1 LKNLKKKGIK
11 NMSWNQALETFC
23 DLYSKSNIDCRWI
36 IVGSV
41 GSVLQR
47 ADMTPND
54 LDIYVQ
60 NLDDLI
66 KLATILEHFSLRT
79 RFELSYFDT
88 EWLSSLDEPY
98 FTQSFP
104 SGFTWT
110 KGKWKVHNF
119 NIEIVQ
125 ISDSAGIPD
134 SDSGDGIWEGG
145 KHIWSLAKYVDFEK
159 YIIPTVPL
167 EIQLESNL
175 RRNRQDRVDAIINA
189 IRVNGYDKELLLKAI
204 SNTNKELLKEYF

>member
-1 LKNLKKKGIK
+1 
-11 NMSWNQALETFC
+11 MSWNQALETFC
-23 DLYSKSNIDCRWI
+23 DLYSKSYLDCKWI

-60 NLDDLI
+60 DLDDVI
-66 KLATILEHFSLRT
+66 KLATLLEQFCLRT
-79 RFELSYFDT
+79 KCELSYFDS
-88 EWLSSLDEPY
+88 EWHSSLEEPY
-98 FTQSFP
+98 FTQNFP

-110 KGKWKVHNF
+110 KGKWKIHNF
-119 NIEIVQ
+119 NVEVVQ

-145 KHIWSLAKYVDFEK
+145 KHIWSLAKYVDFENHNVP
-159 YIIPTVPL
+159 IVPL

-175 RRNRQDRVDAIINA
+175 RRNRQDRADAIINA
-189 IRVNGYDKELLLKAI
+189 LRTNGYDSELLFKAL
-204 SNTNKELLKEYF
+204 SNIHKELLKEYF